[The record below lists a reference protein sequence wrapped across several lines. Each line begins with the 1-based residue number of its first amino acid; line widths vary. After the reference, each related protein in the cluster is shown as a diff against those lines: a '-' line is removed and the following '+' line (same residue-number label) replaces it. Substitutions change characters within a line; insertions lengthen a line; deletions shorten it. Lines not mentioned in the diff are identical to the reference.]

1 MLYTVVGDNMNNTI
15 YDKIEKLADE
25 IINYN
30 EIKDYEIPD
39 IDLYMDQVTS
49 FMDSKLSDFK
59 RNKDDII
66 LSKTMINNYVKD
78 KVVPSPNKKKY
89 SKEHMMV
96 LIWIYH
102 LKQTLSI
109 NDIGKLMN
117 FIYEKEKDNIDYTE
131 IYNIFLELQKKSSK
145 SFKMNLDDM
154 FEAIKSNSKNFND
167 NEKLLLLVLELILNA
182 NLQKRLAEKIIDN
195 CFSDSK

>member
-1 MLYTVVGDNMNNTI
+1 MLYTVVGDNM
-15 YDKIEKLADE
+15 YDDILKLANE

-49 FMDSKLSDFK
+49 FMDNKLSGFK
-59 RNKDDII
+59 RNEDDIV
-66 LSKTMINNYVKD
+66 LSKTMINNYAKN
-78 KVVPSPNKKKY
+78 KVIPSPNKKKY
-89 SKEHMMV
+89 SKKHMMI
-96 LIWIYH
+96 LIWVYH

-117 FIYEKEKDNIDYTE
+117 FMSENEKDNINYTE
-131 IYNIFLELQKKSSK
+131 LYNIFLDIQKKSSEK
-145 SFKMNLDDM
+145 LKTNLDDM
-154 FEAIKSNSKNFND
+154 LSSIKNTDSNFDS
-167 NEKLLLLVLELILNA
+167 NEKLFLLVLELILSA

-195 CFSDSK
+195 CFDC

>member
-1 MLYTVVGDNMNNTI
+1 MNNTI
-15 YDKIEKLADE
+15 YDKIEKLAYE

-117 FIYEKEKDNIDYTE
+117 FIYEKEKNNIDYTE